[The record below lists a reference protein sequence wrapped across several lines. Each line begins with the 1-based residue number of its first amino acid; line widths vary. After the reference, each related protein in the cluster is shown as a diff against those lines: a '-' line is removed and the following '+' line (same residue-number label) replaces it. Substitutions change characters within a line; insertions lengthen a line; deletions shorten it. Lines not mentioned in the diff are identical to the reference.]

1 MGING
6 ERFRLDVRG
15 KFFHSD
21 GGEVLE
27 QVTQKGCGCP
37 VPGSVQGQVGW
48 VHKKSDLGIDPA
60 VCNPACSRVLELGDS

>member
-15 KFFHSD
+15 NFFHSD

-48 VHKKSDLGIDPA
+48 GLVSLM
-60 VCNPACSRVLELGDS
+60 